1 MPAPRKIAHGE
12 GEVLMGMFRN
22 AVLVAG
28 FAVALTGCA
37 FQKQAIRLQPAVNV
51 AASDIGAGKMTM
63 ISVSDER
70 PRTTLGTRG
79 VGGIGEQ
86 LTIEGDLPSIVQNA
100 IEGGLQKQGFATNG
114 PLANQLRVE
123 IRNLDYTVNS
133 GFWAG
138 KLNVEFLLKGI
149 CIKGD
154 TRPYE
159 QMYRGEYRKNVQVVQ
174 GEDSNNQFV
183 NSVVSDAINSLL
195 NDQALMRCLAQ

>member
-1 MPAPRKIAHGE
+1 MMSKTGIA
-12 GEVLMGMFRN
+12 
-22 AVLVAG
+22 
-28 FAVALTGCA
+28 AVAVAIAVSGCA
-37 FQKQAIRLQPAVNV
+37 FQKQAIRLQPAINV
-51 AASDIGAGKMTM
+51 AASGIGAGKQTM
-63 ISVSDER
+63 VNVSDER

-86 LTIEGDLPSIVQNA
+86 LTLEGDLPTIVKNA
-100 IEGGLQKQGFATNG
+100 VAEGLQKQGFATDG
-114 PLANQLRVE
+114 PIANQLRVE
-123 IRNLDYTVNS
+123 IRNLDYTLNS

-138 KLNVEFLLKGI
+138 KLNVEFLLKGV

-183 NSVVSDAINSLL
+183 NAVVSDAINSLL
-195 NDQALMRCLAQ
+195 NDQALMRCLAG